1 MLGNREVCEQ
11 RLPGTE
17 KDEWGGDKQGMD
29 SEGMEGLEFLH

>member
-17 KDEWGGDKQGMD
+17 KDEWGGDKQEMD
-29 SEGMEGLEFLH
+29 SEGTEGLEFLH